1 MMLKPIPNL
10 LTGDA
15 HKTDDASSG
24 LRLLIFA
31 NGSACLPDSL
41 GDQITAI
48 DPDASIKR
56 KWHSVVDEL
65 EKNCFDACDIII
77 DTCDDVRRAAARI
90 DEIWRLRVKANYA
103 MRPAYLV
110 VGKTSHPMARF
121 EIERR
126 GGHFLLLSDVATH
139 LAEEFGQIC
148 LGFGPLARSLP
159 RWHVVREGAGPT
171 ARASVFLLTRRKPRV
186 RGGDLC
192 SAVLAVLLKN
202 NGLPRSICEI
212 RKLLEEDPLF
222 KPKGGSF
229 AVPSSSSLKMYLHRA
244 YPKYLQEAF
253 DQDRS
258 GYSANWVIE
267 REKLDERTVGYKIR
281 GDCLPTTYFE
291 Y

>member
-10 LTGDA
+10 LTDDA

-126 GGHFLLLSDVATH
+126 GDPRIVRTGADVT
-139 LAEEFGQIC
+139 
-148 LGFGPLARSLP
+148 P
-159 RWHVVREGAGPT
+159 RPRM
-171 ARASVFLLTRRKPRV
+171 RLRNRR
-186 RGGDLC
+186 
-192 SAVLAVLLKN
+192 
-202 NGLPRSICEI
+202 
-212 RKLLEEDPLF
+212 F
-222 KPKGGSF
+222 
-229 AVPSSSSLKMYLHRA
+229 
-244 YPKYLQEAF
+244 
-253 DQDRS
+253 
-258 GYSANWVIE
+258 
-267 REKLDERTVGYKIR
+267 T
-281 GDCLPTTYFE
+281 CLPQRDRITQPVM
-291 Y
+291 